1 MAASSRVALWEG
13 ETKVGGD
20 ANWATTMNSTSLT
33 EVRGGDDGRLLLRM
47 EQPPANEHVMIS
59 NCFSF

>member
-1 MAASSRVALWEG
+1 MAVSSRDALWEG

-33 EVRGGDDGRLLLRM
+33 EVRGDADGRLLLRM
-47 EQPPANEHVMIS
+47 EQPPANERVMFFS
-59 NCFSF
+59 CFSF